1 MGDSRLAFRI
11 QALLRPRWRHSRAK
25 MLNSWPRTRRWR
37 PKTRRCKPKSTHSN
51 RTRRLRTRRTRR
63 TRRQQQQ
70 LLLLL
75 LLLHTEVLKDRLSDR
90 LSDRDSELRRITLN
104 PKNVKQKGR
113 RRVQTTAKTR
123 KAHRRG

>member
-1 MGDSRLAFRI
+1 MGDSRLGLRI
-11 QALLRPRWRHSRAK
+11 QALSRPRWRNSRAK

-37 PKTRRCKPKSTHSN
+37 PKTRRCKPKSTHS
-51 RTRRLRTRRTRR
+51 RRTRR